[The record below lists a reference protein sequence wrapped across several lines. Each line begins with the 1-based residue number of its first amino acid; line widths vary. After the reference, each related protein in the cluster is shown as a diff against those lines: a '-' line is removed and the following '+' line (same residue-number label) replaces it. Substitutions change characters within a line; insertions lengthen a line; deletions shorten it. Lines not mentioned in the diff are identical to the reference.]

1 MFDSTSRYARVD
13 TKVMTIVGPEGEARE
28 VRYIERRFIPSGED
42 GSVLAEHTVSQG
54 DRLDNITALYLG
66 DPTQFW
72 RICDANDVLS
82 PDELTDEIGARIKIT
97 LPNS

>member
-1 MFDSTSRYARVD
+1 MFDSTSRYAHAG
-13 TKVMTIVGPEGEARE
+13 TKVMTVVGPDGKPRE

-42 GSVLAEHTVSQG
+42 VPVLAEHTVSQG
-54 DRLDNITALYLG
+54 ERLDNVTALYLS
-66 DPTQFW
+66 DPTLFW
-72 RICDANDVLS
+72 RICDANNVLS